1 MYKILS
7 SRGLGVGGK
16 QNELIELAL
25 THGFDGVEVD
35 MADLVGRHDTLGKQ
49 FACQFLQS
57 AKIDMGSFKLPVAI
71 GGTDEQ
77 FNDSITKLDTILDLA
92 QTLNAKCCYV
102 EIGSENENY
111 AFQECFEKHTSRLQ
125 TIAEKFASSSIKVGL
140 ALSASTAK
148 PADGNFKFIQ
158 TADEMLPLVKAVA
171 QPNVGLCLD
180 AWEWAV
186 GGGTVEQ
193 LANAGIATIVTE
205 VRLADVAPGANVAEI
220 KRSDR
225 TALPGSEAESFSFEL
240 SKAILSSGADLPFSV
255 STDLST
261 YANAPR
267 GKIVDSISKQLDLL
281 MTGQDPYQIAQ
292 AAAAEAEGEQGEA
305 AEGEAKASVTEE
317 KPKEKSDADA
327 KTTEEAAVAAA
338 E

>member
-7 SRGLGVGGK
+7 SSGLGVGGK

-25 THGFDGVEVD
+25 TYGFNGVEVD

-57 AKIDMGSFKLPVAI
+57 AKIDMGTFKLPVAI

-77 FNDSITKLDTILDLA
+77 FTDSIANLDTVLDLA
-92 QTLNAKCCYV
+92 QTLNAKCCYI
-102 EIGSENENY
+102 EIDAENENY
-111 AFQECFEKHTSRLQ
+111 AFQECFEKHTGRIQ
-125 TIAEKFASSSIKVGL
+125 QIAEKFASSGIKIGL
-140 ALSASTAK
+140 SLRASNAK

-158 TADEMLPLVKAVA
+158 TADEMLPLVKAIG

-193 LANAGIATIVTE
+193 LTNAGLATIITE
-205 VRLADVAPGANVAEI
+205 IKLADVAAGVDLAAI

-225 TALPGSEAESFSFEL
+225 TALPASEADSFSLEL
-240 SKAILSSGADLPFSV
+240 CKATLASGADLPFSV

-267 GKIVDSISKQLDLL
+267 GKVVDSISKQLDLL
-281 MTGQDPYQIAQ
+281 MTGQDPYQLAQQ
-292 AAAAEAEGEQGEA
+292 AAAETADSETAEGEEA
-305 AEGEAKASVTEE
+305 TPEAG
-317 KPKEKSDADA
+317 
-327 KTTEEAAVAAA
+327 AAA
-338 E
+338 EKPSKDAPAEAAAVTAAE

>member
-25 THGFDGVEVD
+25 TYGFDGVEVD

-111 AFQECFEKHTSRLQ
+111 AFQESFEKHTTRLQ
-125 TIAEKFASSSIKVGL
+125 MIAEKFASTSIKIGL
-140 ALSASTAK
+140 ALSASSAK

-158 TADEMLPLVKAVA
+158 TADEMLPLVKAVG

-193 LANAGIATIVTE
+193 LANAGIATVVTE
-205 VRLADVAPGANVAEI
+205 VRLADVAPGADLAEI

-225 TALPGSEAESFSFEL
+225 TALPASEADSFSFGL
-240 SKAILSSGADLPFSV
+240 SKAILASGANLPFSV

-261 YANAPR
+261 FANAPR
-267 GKIVDSISKQLDLL
+267 GKVVDSISKQLDLL
-281 MTGQDPYQIAQ
+281 MTGQDPYQVAQ
-292 AAAAEAEGEQGEA
+292 DAAAEA
-305 AEGEAKASVTEE
+305 AEGEEGQAAEVEAETSA
-317 KPKEKSDADA
+317 PKENETPAADGSA
-327 KTTEEAAVAAA
+327 TETPVAATA

>member
-7 SRGLGVGGK
+7 SSGLGVGGK

-25 THGFDGVEVD
+25 TYGFDGVEVD

-57 AKIDMGSFKLPVAI
+57 AKIDMGTFKLPVAI

-77 FNDSITKLDTILDLA
+77 FNDSIANLDTVLDLA
-92 QTLNAKCCYV
+92 QTLNAKSCYIDI
-102 EIGSENENY
+102 EPENENY
-111 AFQECFEKHTSRLQ
+111 AFQECFEKYTTRIQ
-125 TIAEKFASSSIKVGL
+125 TIAEKFASTEIKIGL
-140 ALSASTAK
+140 ALRASSAK
-148 PADGNFKFIQ
+148 PVDGNFKFIQ

-193 LANAGIATIVTE
+193 LSNAGLASIITE
-205 VRLADVAPGANVAEI
+205 IKLADVAAGVDVAEI

-225 TALPGSEAESFSFEL
+225 TALPASEADSFSLEL
-240 SKAILSSGADLPFSV
+240 CKATLASGADLPFSV

-267 GKIVDSISKQLDLL
+267 GTVVDSISKQLDLL
-281 MTGQDPYQIAQ
+281 MTGQDPYQLAQ
-292 AAAAEAEGEQGEA
+292 DAAAEA
-305 AEGEAKASVTEE
+305 AEGEEGEAAPADASAEAKPAEE
-317 KPKEKSDADA
+317 K
-327 KTTEEAAVAAA
+327 AAEPVAATK
-338 E
+338 

>member
-25 THGFDGVEVD
+25 TYGFDGVEVD

-57 AKIDMGSFKLPVAI
+57 AKIDMSSFKLPVAI

-111 AFQECFEKHTSRLQ
+111 AFQESFEKHTTRLQ
-125 TIAEKFASSSIKVGL
+125 MIAEKFASTSIKIGL
-140 ALSASTAK
+140 ALSASSAK

-158 TADEMLPLVKAVA
+158 TADEMLPLVKAVG

-193 LANAGIATIVTE
+193 LANAGIATVVTE
-205 VRLADVAPGANVAEI
+205 VRLADVAPGADLAEI

-225 TALPGSEAESFSFEL
+225 TALPASEADSFSFGL
-240 SKAILSSGADLPFSV
+240 SKAILASGANLPFSV

-261 YANAPR
+261 FANAPR
-267 GKIVDSISKQLDLL
+267 GKVVDSISKQLDLL
-281 MTGQDPYQIAQ
+281 MTGQDPYQVAQ
-292 AAAAEAEGEQGEA
+292 DAAAEA
-305 AEGEAKASVTEE
+305 AEGEEGQAAEVEAETSA
-317 KPKEKSDADA
+317 PKENETPAADGSA
-327 KTTEEAAVAAA
+327 TETPVAATA